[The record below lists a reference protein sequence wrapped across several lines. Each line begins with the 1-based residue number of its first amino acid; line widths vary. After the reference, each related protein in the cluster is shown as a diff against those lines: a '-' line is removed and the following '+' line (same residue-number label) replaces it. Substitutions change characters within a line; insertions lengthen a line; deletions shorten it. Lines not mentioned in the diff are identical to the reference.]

1 MKQLSPDIMVSRKF
15 LTRLR
20 GRIFYA
26 FPPQIAEELMRLIM
40 LYVTGEDYSMARESV
55 SEITRSFFS
64 YIIFDLGSAVERSRI
79 ARAVAARR
87 RAAREAA
94 CRALA
99 EAAPAP
105 DAAEP
110 KPAAAAPGACLSQ
123 GEIMP
128 RGRPAPPI
136 SALPILSVGVAAP
149 RAP

>member
-87 RAAREAA
+87 RAARQ
-94 CRALA
+94 ALA
-99 EAAPAP
+99 ESAPAP
-105 DAAEP
+105 EAIEP
-110 KPAAAAPGACLSQ
+110 KPEATAPRACLSQ
-123 GEIMP
+123 GDMMP
-128 RGRPAPPI
+128 RGRPAPPV
-136 SALPILSVGVAAP
+136 SALPILSLDIAAP